1 MYNSEEKKQQQKFSI
16 ILLLIASII
25 SLITTTLIAFNVIPY
40 QVTIGFIPMYFYMG
54 ILTHKVFKS

>member
-1 MYNSEEKKQQQKFSI
+1 MYNSEKKHQQKFSI

-25 SLITTTLIAFNVIPY
+25 SFTTTTLIAFNIIPY

>member
-1 MYNSEEKKQQQKFSI
+1 MYNSEKKHQQKFSI

-25 SLITTTLIAFNVIPY
+25 SFTTTTLIAFNIIPY

-54 ILTHKVFKS
+54 ILTHKVFKF